1 MEAIPRDE
9 KHEKHL
15 SEVWESSVISWFGKE
30 RLGNKQS
37 MFRGVYICCRNHEN
51 QQLSLYTPGTCPRSL
66 DGIQA
71 FGYTLK
77 LKGLS
82 PPAGTQAS
90 TSNKHHR
97 LYHQT
102 WPGYFQDSQFG
113 ERNQMNAMVY
123 MYINIY
129 VYGPASLTTYFMGSI
144 RFYKPTCRTG
154 GTWR

>member
-66 DGIQA
+66 DGI
-71 FGYTLK
+71 
-77 LKGLS
+77 
-82 PPAGTQAS
+82 
-90 TSNKHHR
+90 
-97 LYHQT
+97 
-102 WPGYFQDSQFG
+102 
-113 ERNQMNAMVY
+113 
-123 MYINIY
+123 
-129 VYGPASLTTYFMGSI
+129 
-144 RFYKPTCRTG
+144 
-154 GTWR
+154 